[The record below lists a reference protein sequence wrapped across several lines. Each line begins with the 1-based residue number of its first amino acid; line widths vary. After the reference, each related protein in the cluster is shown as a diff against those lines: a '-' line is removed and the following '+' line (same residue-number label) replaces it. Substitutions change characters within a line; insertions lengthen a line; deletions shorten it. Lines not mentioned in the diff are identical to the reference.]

1 MRGGRMNFYTANYI
15 PTATKSQENLLEVIR
30 DIMISNL
37 QDQLSDLQW
46 KEESGEIT
54 DQTYIS
60 FQAKRLNKSIECLE
74 RAYNPTQQFEY

>member
-1 MRGGRMNFYTANYI
+1 MKFYTANYI
-15 PTATKSQENLLEVIR
+15 PTATKSQENVIDVMR

-54 DQTYIS
+54 DQYKT
-60 FQAKRLNKSIECLE
+60 E
-74 RAYNPTQQFEY
+74 